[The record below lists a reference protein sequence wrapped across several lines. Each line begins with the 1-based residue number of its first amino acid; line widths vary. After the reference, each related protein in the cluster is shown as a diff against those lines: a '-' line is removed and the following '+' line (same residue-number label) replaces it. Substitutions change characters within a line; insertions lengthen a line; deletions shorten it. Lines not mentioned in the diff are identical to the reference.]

1 VFHLNDAGQ
10 LQAVEA
16 VNAAPEFLA
25 GRLLI
30 ASRKPVDPEALADP
44 GKSMKE
50 IAA

>member
-1 VFHLNDAGQ
+1 LNDGQQ

-30 ASRKPVDPEALADP
+30 ASRRHVDPEALADP